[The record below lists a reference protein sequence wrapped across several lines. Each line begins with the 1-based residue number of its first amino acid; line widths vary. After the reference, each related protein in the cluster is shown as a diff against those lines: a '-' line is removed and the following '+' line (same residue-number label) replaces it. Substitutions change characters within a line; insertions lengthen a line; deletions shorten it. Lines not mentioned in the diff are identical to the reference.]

1 MTLKEEILQ
10 SSRSKKNSDEKSMYT
25 NVIKAFAEDYLN
37 DENVLEDY
45 VELFGESTRPLFDY
59 LAQNKKQLNEFV
71 INYEGNLFEASK
83 ENIKEFYLKEDDMSD
98 KWNKSSK
105 NYNTAAKGT
114 NIQKFGALTTTDNQT
129 PSKVAKSTSPDDERS
144 LYQNIKPTNNTSDE
158 IRKAAG
164 VGVGSQR
171 STTGSYEQNGQG
183 KDISTE
189 RNADKSEQ
197 GAYQRDTAYDRQHD
211 KEETSNQSSWDKGV
225 KHDKHDKHDTSTWDK
240 GNKHDTAADN
250 STGSHGAKAMGID
263 DTTAT
268 DVPVKKTGLLDTVM
282 AKTGKS
288 QGFLAG
294 LWDKIKHFGG
304 GIKAYLTGHPG
315 LATGL
320 KIAGGVGALAIALRA
335 AHKAK
340 LERQQQRR
348 A

>member
-1 MTLKEEILQ
+1 MNLKEDII
-10 SSRSKKNSDEKSMYT
+10 SRG
-25 NVIKAFAEDYLN
+25 I
-37 DENVLEDY
+37 
-45 VELFGESTRPLFDY
+45 G
-59 LAQNKKQLNEFV
+59 
-71 INYEGNLFEASK
+71 YEGNNFQTNYFLSNLAKGFIKDKEIFGEDVVSLYSDIFGQESGPLFEAFYEDADVLEESITLGKELLFEDPRPYRLNFKEYPSSDGKFVLSGERAGGIMSHIRSK
-83 ENIKEFYLKEDDMSD
+83 MARELGGDRAADSMKLSQKSGSLSD
-98 KWNKSSK
+98 V
-105 NYNTAAKGT
+105 AA
-114 NIQKFGALTTTDNQT
+114 D
-129 PSKVAKSTSPDDERS
+129 
-144 LYQNIKPTNNTSDE
+144 
-158 IRKAAG
+158 
-164 VGVGSQR
+164 
-171 STTGSYEQNGQG
+171 
-183 KDISTE
+183 
-189 RNADKSEQ
+189 
-197 GAYQRDTAYDRQHD
+197 DTAYDRQHD

-225 KHDKHDKHDTSTWDK
+225 KHDTHDKHDTSTWDK

-340 LERQQQRR
+340 LARQQQRR

>member
-10 SSRSKKNSDEKSMYT
+10 SSRSKKSSDEKSMYT

-37 DENVLEDY
+37 DKNVLEDY

-83 ENIKEFYLKEDDMSD
+83 ENIKEFYLKEDDISD
-98 KWNKSSK
+98 KFNKSAVK
-105 NYNTAAKGT
+105 YNAAAKGT
-114 NIQKFGALTTTDNQT
+114 NIQRSGALATIDNQA
-129 PSKVAKSTSPDDERS
+129 PSRAAKLTSDDDEKTFRRNS
-144 LYQNIKPTNNTSDE
+144 KPTNSTSDE

-164 VGVGSQR
+164 IGVGAGR

-183 KDISTE
+183 KDTSAE

-211 KEETSNQSSWDKGV
+211 KEETSDQSS
-225 KHDKHDKHDTSTWDK
+225 WDK
-240 GNKHDTAADN
+240 GNKHDTATDT
-250 STGSHGAKAMGID
+250 STGSHGAKAMGAD
-263 DTTAT
+263 DISAT
-268 DVPVKKTGLLDTVM
+268 DAPVAKTGLLDTVM

-304 GIKAYLTGHPG
+304 GIKDYLAGHPG

-320 KIAGGVGALAIALRA
+320 KIAGGVGALVIALRA

-340 LERQQQRR
+340 LARQQARR
-348 A
+348 AK